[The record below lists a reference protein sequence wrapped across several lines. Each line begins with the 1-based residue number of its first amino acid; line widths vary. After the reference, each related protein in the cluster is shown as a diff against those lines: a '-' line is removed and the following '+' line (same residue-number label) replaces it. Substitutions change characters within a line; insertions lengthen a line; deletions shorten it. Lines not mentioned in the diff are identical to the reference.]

1 MEIALVE
8 HGMTLS
14 NIVRTWLYLDKI
26 LDWYGPFNQ
35 VRTEIFTQRGVFS
48 KGVPASTGVGATNP
62 YGAAVIA
69 SAWAVEPFSSGLQ
82 IREVA
87 SPLQCAAHSYGSCFS
102 RAMELVTPT
111 HRNLLVSGTASIGQ
125 NGRSLRAR
133 DLLGQVNL
141 TMEVVKAIL
150 NSRNMG
156 LKNATRA
163 VAYFKRIADA
173 PVLTTWCCENNV
185 ALSVIVVEADICRDE
200 LLFEIELDAMAE
212 TEHRQPPPAIIEE
225 PRQRELVAVTA

>member
-1 MEIALVE
+1 MDLDAQANL
-8 HGMTLS
+8 T
-14 NIVRTWLYLDKI
+14 RLYLDRI

-35 VRTEIFTQRGVFS
+35 VRTEIFTQRDLFTT
-48 KGVPASTGVGATNP
+48 GVPASTGVGSKNP

-69 SAWAVEPFSSGLQ
+69 GAWAVQPFSSRLQ
-82 IREVA
+82 IGEVA

-102 RAMELVTPT
+102 RAMELVTPA
-111 HRNLLVSGTASIGQ
+111 HRRLLVSGTASIGQ
-125 NGRSLRAR
+125 TGRSLRDR
-133 DLLGQVNL
+133 DLHGQVNL

-163 VAYFKRIADA
+163 VAYFKRIVDA

-185 ALSVIVVEADICRDE
+185 TLPVIVAEADICRDE

-212 TEHRQPPPAIIEE
+212 SEHQPPLPATIQK
-225 PRQRELVAVTA
+225 PRQVELVAATA